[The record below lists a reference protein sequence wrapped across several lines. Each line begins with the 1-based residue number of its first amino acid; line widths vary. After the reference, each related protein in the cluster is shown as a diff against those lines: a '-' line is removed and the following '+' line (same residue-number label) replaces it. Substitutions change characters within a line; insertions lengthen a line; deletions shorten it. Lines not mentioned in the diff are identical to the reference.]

1 MTDVSRQRPE
11 DVSNSVRQLIQ
22 GIEYSNNT
30 LANSQLRYILSRY
43 DPKVWGYVLV
53 KITSESYPPFVDT
66 AVCKEALGLTEG
78 YMQHGAQ
85 SEPVESLMKELVNPF
100 NKLTFTTF
108 TALGEL
114 AAMLR
119 DSCGDPKKVAAMLG
133 PRIFASTQET
143 AQMQKEAVF
152 LFQLIVERCEDMF
165 GQGSSR
171 VSALD
176 TFGVRKIDRVQDGAN
191 WDLDVLM
198 PGSYKQ
204 KKDLKSFYERI
215 DPKYVQ
221 IVDDLMTYHELKDV
235 AEGIYKKYK
244 MIPAGWKEEL
254 TRQKQAGERIDWFNP
269 SKIATPKGGQK
280 GTPAGIQRNPS
291 IPKGARTPADQII
304 DAFINGEIQYYR
316 QMTAL
321 GKYYVFLLN
330 DIARGTSPTKGDGAL
345 SLGLSTGAC
354 DFLFGQPWQQIM
366 EFTHAML
373 VSLEVVNLVRT
384 SPTKPYTR
392 EGITAD
398 VFSSLM
404 PAKMLYA
411 YHDFYATAVKADNLL
426 KTSMEA
432 EKRMQVRPG
441 CVTFVQLWDQVR
453 SQQKVLSRFS
463 LEDIV
468 ALPITRINTYR
479 SIIANLVSDAQ
490 TQNNQVL
497 MNKINK
503 ASTRFAKVDEG
514 LRQAHLAGQY
524 D

>member
-1 MTDVSRQRPE
+1 MDVSRQRPE

-43 DPKVWGYVLV
+43 DPKVWANVLL
-53 KITSESYPPFVDT
+53 KITSEAYPPFVDV
-66 AVCKEALGLTEG
+66 AVSKEALDLTAA
-78 YMQHGAQ
+78 YMQHGAG
-85 SEPVESLMKELVNPF
+85 SEPVESLMKELVNPL
-100 NKLTFTTF
+100 NKLSFTSF

-119 DSCGDPKKVAAMLG
+119 DSCGDPSKVASHLG
-133 PRIFASTQET
+133 PRVFASSQET
-143 AQMQKEAVF
+143 AQMHKEAVF
-152 LFQLIVERCEDMF
+152 MFQVMVERCEDMF
-165 GQGSSR
+165 GQGSSK

-176 TFGVRKIDRVQDGAN
+176 TFGVRKIDRVQDGVN

-204 KKDLKSFYERI
+204 KKDLKSFYERL

-221 IVDDLMTYHELKDV
+221 IVDDLLTFHQLKDV

-269 SKIATPKGGQK
+269 STVATPKGGQK
-280 GTPAGIQRNPS
+280 GTPAGIERNPS
-291 IPKGARTPADQII
+291 IPKGTRTSADQII

-316 QMTAL
+316 QMNAL
-321 GKYYVFLLN
+321 GKHYVFFLN
-330 DIARGTSPTKGDGAL
+330 DIARGTSPTKSDGAL
-345 SLGLSTGAC
+345 SLGLSSGAC

-366 EFTHAML
+366 EFTHGML

-384 SPTKPYTR
+384 SPVKPYSR

-398 VFSSLM
+398 VLSELM
-404 PAKMLYA
+404 PARMLYA
-411 YHDFYATAVKADNLL
+411 YHDFYVTAVKSDNLL
-426 KTSMEA
+426 KTSIEA
-432 EKRMQVRPG
+432 AKKLQVRPG
-441 CVTFVQLWDQVR
+441 CVNFVQLWEQVR
-453 SQQKVLSRFS
+453 SQHKVVSRFS
-463 LEDIV
+463 LEDIMS
-468 ALPITRINTYR
+468 LPINRINTYR
-479 SIIANLVSDAQ
+479 SIISNLLADAQ
-490 TQNNQVL
+490 SQRNQQL
-497 MNKINK
+497 IAKLNKT
-503 ASTRFAKVDEG
+503 SQRFAKVDEG
-514 LRQAHLAGQY
+514 LRQAHLTGQY